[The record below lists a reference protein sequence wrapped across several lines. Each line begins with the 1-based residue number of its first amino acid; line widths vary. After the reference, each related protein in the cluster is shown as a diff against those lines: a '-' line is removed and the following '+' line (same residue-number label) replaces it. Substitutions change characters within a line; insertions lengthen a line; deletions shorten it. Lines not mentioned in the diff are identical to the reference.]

1 MDNTHRV
8 ELVCRSCH
16 ELAVH
21 ELTYAGRILASSRCT
36 RCGQLVRHEEHDL
49 RSAYVHDLE
58 QRLLSKPRRM
68 IQRALRHPMRFA
80 ASLPGAMVTK
90 PAKMLAEL
98 RTILRR

>member
-16 ELAVH
+16 QVAVH

-36 RCGQLVRHEEHDL
+36 ACGHLVRHEEHDL
-49 RSAYVHDLE
+49 RTAYVHDLE
-58 QRLLSKPRRM
+58 QRLLSKPGRMVRRAM
-68 IQRALRHPMRFA
+68 RHPMRFA
-80 ASLPGAMVTK
+80 ASLPGAVLSK